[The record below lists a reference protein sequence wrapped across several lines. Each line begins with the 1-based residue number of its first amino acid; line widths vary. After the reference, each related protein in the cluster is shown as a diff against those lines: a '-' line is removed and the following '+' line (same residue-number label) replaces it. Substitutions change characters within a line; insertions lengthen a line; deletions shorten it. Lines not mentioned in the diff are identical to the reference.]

1 MGKTVLKRNEQTV
14 ENTWN
19 LQDIYPDDAA
29 WEKEMRELSEAGEH
43 LAGYAGKMAESAKT
57 FYTALCE
64 SDHVDLLTDRV
75 CSYAS
80 RKSDENTA
88 DSQNQA
94 MEMRARTLYMEIN
107 EKTAFMQPEIMEISD
122 EKLEQFMK
130 EEPGL
135 SLYSNMLKRIRRR
148 KAHTLPTEMEALLAS
163 SGEVAGAPAN
173 IFSMFNDAD
182 LEFPEITDENGE
194 KVRITHG
201 RYIPLMECGKREVR
215 KDAFEALYSTYGK
228 FRNSLAAMFA
238 GNVKSDIFF
247 SKAKKYNSCLEAAL
261 DGNNVP
267 TEVYKNLEE
276 AVAANLDKMYRY
288 VSLRKKI
295 LGYDELHMYDLYV
308 PLVKEADVKI
318 PYEEAKK
325 TVYEALAPLGDEYR
339 KILQEG
345 FDNRWIDV
353 YENEGKR
360 SGAYSAGCFGVHPY
374 VLLNYNETLD
384 NEFTIAH
391 EMGHALHSYL
401 SDHNQPFVDSGYT
414 IFVAE
419 VASTCNEVLLMQ
431 YLLKRTTEKT
441 ARAYLINYFLESFRG
456 TVYRQTM
463 FAEFER
469 ITHEM
474 SEAGE
479 SLTAEVLSD
488 LYLKLNRKYYGEEM
502 VLDPE
507 IAMEWARIPHFYYNF
522 YVYQYATGFSAAV
535 ALANR
540 ILKEGDKA
548 VADYLKFLSGGCS
561 KSPIEL
567 LKIAGVDMSTPKP
580 VNEALSYFGELLDE
594 MEALL
599 DK

>member
-1 MGKTVLKRNEQTV
+1 MGKTVLKRNEQKT

-29 WEKEMRELSEAGEH
+29 WEKEMQELAAAGEH

-57 FYTALCE
+57 FFAALCE
-64 SDHVDLLTDRV
+64 SDHVDLMTDRV
-75 CSYAS
+75 YNYAS

-94 MEMRARTLYMEIN
+94 MEMRARTLYMELS
-107 EKTAFMQPEIMEISD
+107 EKTAFMQPEIMDISD
-122 EKLEQFMK
+122 DKLEQFMK

-135 SLYSNMLKRIRRR
+135 SLYANMLKRIRRR
-148 KAHTLPTEMEALLAS
+148 KAHTLSTEMEALLAS
-163 SGEVAGAPAN
+163 SGETAGASAN

-194 KVRITHG
+194 KVRVTHG

-215 KDAFEALYSTYGK
+215 KEAFEALYSTYGK
-228 FRNSLAAMFA
+228 FRNSLAAMYA

-261 DGNNVP
+261 DGNNIP
-267 TEVYKNLEE
+267 TEVYLNLEE
-276 AVAANLDKMYRY
+276 AVASNLDKMYRY

-339 KILQEG
+339 RVLQEG

-360 SGAYSAGCFGVHPY
+360 SGAYSAGCYGVHPY

-391 EMGHALHSYL
+391 EMGHAMHSYL
-401 SDHNQPFVDSGYT
+401 SDHNQPFVDSQYK

-431 YLLKRTTEKT
+431 HLLKKTTEKT

-469 ITHEM
+469 KTHEM

-479 SLTAEVLSD
+479 SLTAEVLSN
-488 LYLKLNRKYYGEEM
+488 LYLELNRKYYGEEM
-502 VLDPE
+502 VMDSE

-540 ILKEGDKA
+540 ILKEGEPA
-548 VADYLKFLSGGCS
+548 VSDYLKFLSGGCS

-580 VNEALSYFGELLDE
+580 VNEALAYFGELLDE

-599 DK
+599 NQ